1 MIARQHR
8 NVFPLFDLNRE
19 MGRLFGDLLDGRLP
33 VLAPDAQG
41 GPFPAINVWES
52 DADVFVETEVPGL
65 KMDDIE
71 IQLLG
76 SELSIKGRREALK
89 NDGVTHHRRE
99 RFSGSFEREL
109 TIPVEIDAEKVRA
122 ELHDGVL
129 TITLPKA
136 AAARPKKIEVNPASN

>member
-1 MIARQHR
+1 MIARQAR

-19 MGRLFGDLLDGRLP
+19 MGRLFGDLLDSRLSFGSHDTQ
-33 VLAPDAQG
+33 AS
-41 GPFPAINVWES
+41 PFPAVNVWES

-65 KMDDIE
+65 KMDDVE

-99 RFSGSFEREL
+99 RFSGSFERQL

-122 ELHDGVL
+122 ELNDGVL
-129 TITLPKA
+129 TITLPQA
-136 AAARPKKIEVNPASN
+136 AAARPKKIEVNLKSN

>member
-1 MIARQHR
+1 MIARQPR

-19 MGRLFGDLLDGRLP
+19 MGRMFGDLLDGRLR
-33 VLAPDAQG
+33 LHAHDSQAS
-41 GPFPAINVWES
+41 PFPAINVWES

-65 KMDDIE
+65 KMSDIE

-76 SELSIKGRREALK
+76 SELSIKGRREAVK

-99 RFSGSFEREL
+99 RFNGSFERLL

-129 TITLPKA
+129 TVTLPKA
-136 AAARPKKIEVNPASN
+136 AAARPKKIEVNLKSN

>member
-1 MIARQHR
+1 MIAHQQR

-33 VLAPDAQG
+33 FHAHDSQAS
-41 GPFPAINVWES
+41 PFPAINVWES

-76 SELSIKGRREALK
+76 DELSIKGRREAAT

-99 RFSGSFEREL
+99 RFSGSFERVL
-109 TIPVEIDAEKVRA
+109 TIPVEIEAEKVRA

-136 AAARPKKIEVNPASN
+136 AAARPKKIEVNLVSN

>member
-1 MIARQHR
+1 MIARQQR
-8 NVFPLFDLNRE
+8 NVFPVLDLNRE
-19 MGRLFGDLLDGRLP
+19 MGRLFGDLFDGRLP
-33 VLAPDAQG
+33 VQTHVPQAS
-41 GPFPAINVWES
+41 PFPAINVWET

-71 IQLLG
+71 IQLLA
-76 SELSIKGRREALK
+76 SELSIKGRREVVK

-136 AAARPKKIEVNPASN
+136 AAARAKKIEVNLASN